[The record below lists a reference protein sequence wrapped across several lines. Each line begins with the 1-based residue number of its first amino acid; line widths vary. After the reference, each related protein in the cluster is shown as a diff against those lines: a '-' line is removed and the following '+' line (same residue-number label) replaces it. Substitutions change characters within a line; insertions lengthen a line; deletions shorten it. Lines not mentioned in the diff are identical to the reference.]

1 MREQLSDQIPALRR
15 YARMLTGDAWAAD
28 DLIQDTLE
36 RACRKWTLWTAGSNL
51 RAWLFTLMHHQH
63 VDHIRSSAHHP
74 APTAVV
80 DVADV
85 AHELAAPLVDT
96 DQQLDLQHSLLR
108 LPPEQRQVLLLVTVE
123 DFSYQEAAQLL
134 GVPVGTVMS
143 RLHRARS
150 RLRELME
157 SGERPGAAAPTSTAS
172 AAPHLKRLK

>member
-1 MREQLSDQIPALRR
+1 
-15 YARMLTGDAWAAD
+15 MLTGDAWAAD

-63 VDHIRSSAHHP
+63 VDHIRSQIHHP
-74 APTAVV
+74 PPAAMV
-80 DVADV
+80 DVAD
-85 AHELAAPLVDT
+85 AEHELTAPTPHT
-96 DQQLDLQHSLLR
+96 DQQLDLQRCLLR

-123 DFSYQEAAQLL
+123 DFSYQETAQLL
-134 GVPVGTVMS
+134 GVPMGTVMS

-157 SGERPGAAAPTSTAS
+157 DGERPTPAPAQAPTSAT
-172 AAPHLKRLK
+172 PHLKRLK

>member
-63 VDHIRSSAHHP
+63 VDHIRSHVHHP
-74 APTAVV
+74 PPTAVV
-80 DVADV
+80 DVADM

-108 LPPEQRQVLLLVTVE
+108 LPPEQRQVLLLITVE

-150 RLRELME
+150 RLRELMDG
-157 SGERPGAAAPTSTAS
+157 SERPATSAPHPAAVAT
-172 AAPHLKRLK
+172 PHLKRLK